1 MVRERRG
8 TGLVLW
14 IRASARRKWKA
25 SMCFDGD
32 AEPDAG
38 AGAAALLATERRL
51 GLGFGGG
58 GGGERAVLFRAM
70 KRRGAAVEGAE
81 KGRPLEDR
89 SRERELRRRLARRLK
104 GRRGSRGR
112 QERGR

>member
-25 SMCFDGD
+25 SMRFDGD

-38 AGAAALLATERRL
+38 AGAAALLATARWL

-58 GGGERAVLFRAM
+58 GRAVLFRAM
-70 KRRGAAVEGAE
+70 KRRGAAGEGAE
-81 KGRPLEDR
+81 KRRLEDR
-89 SRERELRRRLARRLK
+89 SREREN
-104 GRRGSRGR
+104 SRGGLR
-112 QERGR
+112 VA

>member
-25 SMCFDGD
+25 SMRFDGD

-38 AGAAALLATERRL
+38 AGAAALLATARRL

-89 SRERELRRRLARRLK
+89 SRERENSGGGLRVA
-104 GRRGSRGR
+104 
-112 QERGR
+112 